1 MGLKSKFVV
10 VGMLL
15 IVFASFYSCKKQS
28 KERTVAKVEGEEI
41 TMEEID
47 NLIKNSLFE
56 YLFAIYDVR
65 RIALNELIY
74 NKLIAK
80 EAKARHMNVDSV
92 TSLKIAELKRKFTK
106 DQYTADNALKGG
118 VVDEKNPF
126 KLVPLDTPEGQRI
139 LEESY
144 AKFLKLKFNQELRAK
159 YEVSISLAPPETPK
173 LDFRGI
179 VSYKRGDLQS
189 KKSVTIVSDF
199 DCPVCQSKETVLK
212 KIFKKYGDKVRFEYV
227 HLSSSVNKSILFSEC
242 AARQGKFW
250 EAHELLFQKGE
261 NSFFRIEDLIPDLN
275 LDKTV
280 CEACMHS
287 EKVATEINASMERL
301 RALGITVTPTI
312 IVNNRIYYGEISEE
326 ILGQFIEK
334 SLK

>member
-1 MGLKSKFVV
+1 MIVGLLCISQVSFFSCQKQVERK
-10 VGMLL
+10 
-15 IVFASFYSCKKQS
+15 IIAS
-28 KERTVAKVEGEEI
+28 VEGEEI
-41 TMEEID
+41 TMEEVD

-80 EAKARHMNVDSV
+80 EAKAHHMDVDSV
-92 TSLKIAELKRKFTK
+92 TSLKIAEMKRKVTK
-106 DQYTADNALKGG
+106 EQYIVDNALKGG

-126 KLVPLDTPEGQRI
+126 KLIPLETPEGQRI

-144 AKFLKLKFNQELRAK
+144 VKFLKLNFNKELLAK
-159 YEVSISLAPPETPK
+159 YEVSISLVPPETPK
-173 LDFRGI
+173 LDFRGV
-179 VSYKRGDLQS
+179 VSYKRGNLQS
-189 KKSVTIVSDF
+189 QNSVTIVSDF
-199 DCPVCQSKETVLK
+199 DCPVCQSKEPVLK
-212 KIFKKYGDKVRFEYV
+212 KMFKKYGDKVRFEYV
-227 HLSSSVNKSILFSEC
+227 HLSASLSKSILFSEC

-250 EAHELLFQKGE
+250 EAHEVLFQKAK
-261 NSFFRIEDLIPDLN
+261 NSSSRQEELISDLN

-280 CEACMHS
+280 CEACMHDGQ
-287 EKVATEINASMERL
+287 VAYEINASMERL

-312 IVNNRIYYGEISEE
+312 IINNRIYYGEISEE
-326 ILGQFIEK
+326 VLGQFIEK